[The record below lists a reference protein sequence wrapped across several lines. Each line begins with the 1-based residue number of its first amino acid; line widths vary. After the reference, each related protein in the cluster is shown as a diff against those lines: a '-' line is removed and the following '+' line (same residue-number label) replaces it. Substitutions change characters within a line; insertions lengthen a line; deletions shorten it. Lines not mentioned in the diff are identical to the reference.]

1 MYEGNSL
8 KGNQWK
14 GDGID
19 LEDPYEILGISENA
33 SELEIEE
40 AFQRLM
46 KALDPS
52 NPGIWA
58 LWTPEELNQ
67 LREKVQ
73 RAFSELMQRKP
84 LCDKESFSFFKKR
97 TLSRETLELI
107 KAKKGLGGEALKDI
121 REHLNLSLEEVSSFL
136 KITKKTLIAL
146 ENEDFNNLP
155 PWVYLKGFL
164 RAYAKLLGIEEEEEE
179 ELLKS
184 FEERY
189 QKFRSRT

>member
-1 MYEGNSL
+1 MHEGNSIKDNQR
-8 KGNQWK
+8 KGN
-14 GDGID
+14 GID
-19 LEDPYEILGISENA
+19 LEDPHEILGISKDA

-58 LWTPEELNQ
+58 LWTPEELNR

-73 RAFSELMQRKP
+73 RAFVRLTQRKAF
-84 LCDKESFSFFKKR
+84 LYKESRS
-97 TLSRETLELI
+97 LSRERSLPKETLELI
-107 KAKKGLGGEALKDI
+107 KAKKGFGGEALREI
-121 REHLNLSLEEVSSFL
+121 REHLDLSLEEVSSFL
-136 KITKKTLIAL
+136 KITKKTLMAL
-146 ENEDFNNLP
+146 EKEDFDNLP
-155 PWVYLKGFL
+155 PWVYVKGFL
-164 RAYAKLLGIEEEEEE
+164 RAYAKFLGIEEEE

-189 QKFRSRT
+189 QKFRSKT

>member
-1 MYEGNSL
+1 MHEGNSL
-8 KGNQWK
+8 NDNQWK

-19 LEDPYEILGISENA
+19 IEDPYEILGISKNA

-67 LREKVQ
+67 LREKAQ
-73 RAFSELMQRKP
+73 RAFLSLIQRKP
-84 LCDKESFSFFKKR
+84 SSHVESCPFSKKR
-97 TLSRETLELI
+97 TLSKETWELI
-107 KAKKGLGGEALKDI
+107 KAKKGLGGEALREI
-121 REHLNLSLEEVSSFL
+121 REHLDLSLEEVSSFL
-136 KITKKTLIAL
+136 KITKKTLMAL
-146 ENEDFNNLP
+146 ENEDFYNLP

-164 RAYAKLLGIEEEEEE
+164 RAYAKLLGIEEEEE
-179 ELLKS
+179 LLKS